1 MELLSRLSKKE
12 RRLFYIAVT
21 VVAVVFLDRAVFRP
35 VLNKLESFNGKISVE
50 EKKLEKSMLILAQEA
65 AITEEY
71 KKFAQSIKQEQSDEE
86 TIASLLSSI
95 EKMAKSVSVFILD
108 MKPAAVEKTEFY
120 KKYAVKIEAEAKIS
134 NLTDF
139 MYQLENSSSLLR
151 VSEFRLTPQKKE
163 TILKIN
169 MTVTEVL
176 IN

>member
-1 MELLSRLSKKE
+1 MEFLSRLSKKE
-12 RRLFYIAVT
+12 KRLFYIAAT
-21 VVAVVFLDRAVFRP
+21 VVAVVFFDRVVFRP

-50 EKKLEKSMLILAQEA
+50 EKKLEKSMLILAQEV

-95 EKMAKSVSVFILD
+95 EKMANSVSVFILD
-108 MKPAAVEKTEFY
+108 MKPAAVEKAEFY

-163 TILKIN
+163 TVLKIN

>member
-1 MELLSRLSKKE
+1 MEFLSRLSKKE

-21 VVAVVFLDRAVFRP
+21 VVAVVFLDRVVFRP
-35 VLNKLESFNGKISVE
+35 VLNKLESFNGKISLE
-50 EKKLEKSMLILAQEA
+50 EKKLEKSLLILGQES
-65 AITEEY
+65 AITQEY

-108 MKPAAVEKTEFY
+108 MKPAPVEKAEFY

-139 MYQLENSSSLLR
+139 IYQLENSPNLLR
-151 VSEFRLTPQKKE
+151 VADFRITPQKKE
-163 TILKIN
+163 TVLKIN

>member
-1 MELLSRLSKKE
+1 MEFLSRLSKKE

-21 VVAVVFLDRAVFRP
+21 VVAVVFLDRVVFRP
-35 VLNKLESFNGKISVE
+35 VLNKLESFNGKISLE
-50 EKKLEKSMLILAQEA
+50 EKKLEKSLLILGQEA
-65 AITEEY
+65 AITQEY

-108 MKPAAVEKTEFY
+108 MKPAPVEKAEFY

-139 MYQLENSSSLLR
+139 IYQLENSPNLLR
-151 VSEFRLTPQKKE
+151 VADFRITPQKKE
-163 TILKIN
+163 TVLKIN

>member
-1 MELLSRLSKKE
+1 MEFLSRLSKKE

-21 VVAVVFLDRAVFRP
+21 VVAVVFLDRVVFRP
-35 VLNKLESFNGKISVE
+35 VLNKLESFNGKISLE
-50 EKKLEKSMLILAQEA
+50 EKKLEKSLLILGQEP
-65 AITEEY
+65 AIREEY

-108 MKPAAVEKTEFY
+108 MKPAPVEKAEFY

-139 MYQLENSSSLLR
+139 IYQLENSPNLLR
-151 VSEFRLTPQKKE
+151 VADFRITPQKKE
-163 TILKIN
+163 TVLKIN

>member
-1 MELLSRLSKKE
+1 MEFLSRLSKKE

-50 EKKLEKSMLILAQEA
+50 EKKLGKSMLILAQEA

-108 MKPAAVEKTEFY
+108 MKPAVVEKAEFY

>member
-1 MELLSRLSKKE
+1 
-12 RRLFYIAVT
+12 
-21 VVAVVFLDRAVFRP
+21 
-35 VLNKLESFNGKISVE
+35 LNKLESFNGKISVE
-50 EKKLEKSMLILAQEA
+50 EKKLGKSMLILAQEA

-108 MKPAAVEKTEFY
+108 MKPAVVEKAEFY